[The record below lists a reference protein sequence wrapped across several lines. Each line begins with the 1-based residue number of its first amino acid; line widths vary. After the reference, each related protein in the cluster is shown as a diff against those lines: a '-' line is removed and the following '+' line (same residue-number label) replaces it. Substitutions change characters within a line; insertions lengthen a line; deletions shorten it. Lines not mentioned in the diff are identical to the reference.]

1 MQSALASRTQT
12 ARRSTFAVHGT
23 AELAF
28 TGAAAA
34 LLLGIGVSYG
44 ALAGA
49 VIAALLLGLLGGRE
63 SDRDSVIGVIL
74 AFGLGLGVLLL
85 WYYPGR
91 ASNKFGILVG
101 QIVAIEPTDLTTLVI
116 AAGVVL
122 AVLAIIYRP
131 LLFSSV
137 DPVVAAA
144 RGVPGRLLAP
154 LFAVL
159 IGVATALG
167 VQIVGALLVVA
178 LMVTPAAAAARVTAS
193 PLRATILSVIFAELA
208 ALGGIVLS
216 LAPGAPVSFFVTA
229 VSSAVVVVAIV
240 VPDLPRVSGGGVV
253 AQQGGQGE
261 HERRRRRWST
271 TRAGRRGVID
281 TVQCGQCNI
290 NRTWSSPTTKPMAPP
305 TAMSFHSS
313 CRNAGRSR
321 PSYSSDVM
329 RIMRCSTMLVT
340 SIALVR

>member
-1 MQSALASRTQT
+1 MDQLFDIDLTMELLGFDFVQT
-12 ARRSTFAVHGT
+12 ALLAAAVLGLVAGTLGPLIVMRRMSFAVHGT

-34 LLLGIGVSYG
+34 LLLGVGVGYG

-49 VIAALLLGLLGGRE
+49 VVAALLLGLLGGRE

-91 ASNKFGILVG
+91 TSNKFGILVG
-101 QIVAIEPTDLTTLVI
+101 QIVAIEPTDLTALLI
-116 AAGVVL
+116 AAVVVLVVL
-122 AVLAIIYRP
+122 ALVYRP

-137 DPVVAAA
+137 DPAVATA
-144 RGVPGRLLAP
+144 RGVPGGLLAP

-193 PLRATILSVIFAELA
+193 PLRATVLAVVFAELA

-229 VSSAVVVVAIV
+229 ISFTIYLVCRVVEYVRGRASGVDGEVRAEPVSAASPEPAV
-240 VPDLPRVSGGGVV
+240 PPPG
-253 AQQGGQGE
+253 
-261 HERRRRRWST
+261 
-271 TRAGRRGVID
+271 TR
-281 TVQCGQCNI
+281 
-290 NRTWSSPTTKPMAPP
+290 
-305 TAMSFHSS
+305 
-313 CRNAGRSR
+313 
-321 PSYSSDVM
+321 
-329 RIMRCSTMLVT
+329 
-340 SIALVR
+340 